1 MVVIKNIGSLTPIN
15 MLSEKISYR
24 KKAEQFLREYYENH
38 HAENIYFSY
47 GFMKRLTKETR
58 QIAKSLDLRNMD
70 YQNAMVATWFRF
82 AGVTDISGD
91 RSEISHQLLTD
102 YFKETNYPEN
112 NRLIVEEAI
121 TSTFENKYP
130 GTKVQ
135 KAVCD
140 AVNSRVAWPNFLED
154 IILLKEEVN
163 RLEKKERSELFYFSY
178 YRDFFRLK
186 KYYTEY
192 ANENY
197 SIQREK
203 NFQLLEKRIHKLEEE
218 ERSRD
223 KKQDKL
229 NGGSLTEKGTEDLFK
244 IAFRNCNHLVSV
256 ADSKAGLLIRV
267 NSIIISVLL
276 AIVLS
281 KIEKNMFL
289 LLPTIVLLIVCTI
302 TIAISILAS
311 RPQKTSL
318 SEDKTSHSYQRFF
331 FGSFDLVDSSF
342 HYANWEG
349 YLSQLN
355 DLFANPKED
364 VYVEIYK
371 ESYNVRKVLLKKFR
385 YLSLAYWVFMI
396 GLLFSIFL
404 FAISLFSH
412 LHFAP

>member
-1 MVVIKNIGSLTPIN
+1 MVAIKNTGSLTPLN

-24 KKAEQFLREYYENH
+24 KKAQQFLREYYESH

-47 GFMKRLTKETR
+47 GFMKRLAKETR
-58 QIAKSLDLRNMD
+58 LIAKSLDLRHMD

-82 AGVTDISGD
+82 AGATGITGD
-91 RSEISHQLLTD
+91 RSEISVQLLND

-121 TSTFENKYP
+121 TSTFENKYAE
-130 GTKVQ
+130 TKVQ

-140 AVNSRVAWPNFLED
+140 AVNSQVAWPNFFED
-154 IILLKEEVN
+154 IILLREEVN
-163 RLEKKERSELFYFSY
+163 RFEKTERSELFYFSY
-178 YRDFFRLK
+178 YRDLFRQK

-192 ANENY
+192 ADQNY
-197 SIQREK
+197 SIKREK
-203 NFQLLEKRIHKLEEE
+203 NIQLLEKRIHKLEEE
-218 ERSRD
+218 ERSRG

-229 NGGSLTEKGTEDLFK
+229 NGGSLTEKSTEDLFK
-244 IAFRNCNHLVSV
+244 IAFRNYNHLVSV

-276 AIVLS
+276 AIVLT
-281 KIEKNMFL
+281 KIDRNMFL
-289 LLPTIVLLIVCTI
+289 LLPTIVLLIVCAI

-311 RPQKTSL
+311 RPQKTSF

-349 YLSQLN
+349 FLGQLN
-355 DLFANPKED
+355 DLFTNPKED
-364 VYVEIYK
+364 VYLEIFK
-371 ESYNVRKVLLKKFR
+371 ESYNVRKVLLKKFS
-385 YLSLAYWVFMI
+385 YLSIAYRVFMV

-404 FAISLFSH
+404 FAISLFRH
-412 LHFAP
+412 PHFTQ